1 MIYVILFNLLSK
13 IKKEVMYKILVFYL
27 LNTLKG

>member
-27 LNTLKG
+27 LNTLNG